1 MNQNEFLDEQIIDM
15 LNQVEEKSNSS
26 DAVEVEIAE
35 KIEIEIVDE
44 VPNTLETGIKIQ
56 GKRISFARRALAKE
70 TITMMV
76 PTNFSEM
83 SPEMARMKYPSEHRP
98 ETILTDEFGV
108 TNLMFQYMD
117 ENVSNDTIEV
127 FRNQVFG
134 MMKRVNPSLKEREIG
149 ALDVKETKIAYVE
162 FSNNTMDGK
171 LYNLMFYLPVDGKP
185 LMGSFNCQTKEMK
198 YWREPVFD
206 MLRSIEI
213 MNEQIV

>member
-15 LNQVEEKSNSS
+15 LNQVEEQTNIS
-26 DAVEVEIAE
+26 DVGKDEAVEKV
-35 KIEIEIVDE
+35 EIEIVEDAL
-44 VPNTLETGIKIQ
+44 NILESGIKVQ
-56 GKRISFARRALAKE
+56 GKRINFERQLLAKQ

-83 SPEMARMKYPSEHRP
+83 SQEMARIKYPSEHRP
-98 ETILTDEFGV
+98 ETILTDGLGV

-117 ENVSNDTIEV
+117 ENVSNDTIEQ

-134 MMKRVNPSLKEREIG
+134 MMKRVNPGLKEREIG

-198 YWREPVFD
+198 YWREPVFE

-213 MNEQIV
+213 INEQMV